1 MGLKKMMLGAGALL
15 AGAAVFA
22 EEPAA
27 QSISFPTGVDVAN
40 TMTSAIPLLGGVVAV
55 AIAGYTGF
63 LLVRKCFRWIGKALG

>member
-1 MGLKKMMLGAGALL
+1 MGCKKLLMSGGLMVLGA
-15 AGAAVFA
+15 AAFA
-22 EEPAA
+22 DDPVA

-40 TMTSAIPLLGGVVAV
+40 TITSAIPLLGGVVAV

>member
-1 MGLKKMMLGAGALL
+1 MGCKKLLMSGALML
-15 AGAAVFA
+15 VGAAAFA
-22 EEPAA
+22 EDHVS

-40 TMTSAIPLLGGVVAV
+40 TITSAIPLLGGVVAV